1 MVTVMYIVQV
11 HQVDITN
18 TAYIGIECVKSN
30 NIHKYHNLELMS
42 ISSLSE
48 LKKTK
53 VNCAKLVKTFSTF

>member
-30 NIHKYHNLELMS
+30 KIHKCHNLELMS

-48 LKKTK
+48 LKKQK
-53 VNCAKLVKTFSTF
+53 